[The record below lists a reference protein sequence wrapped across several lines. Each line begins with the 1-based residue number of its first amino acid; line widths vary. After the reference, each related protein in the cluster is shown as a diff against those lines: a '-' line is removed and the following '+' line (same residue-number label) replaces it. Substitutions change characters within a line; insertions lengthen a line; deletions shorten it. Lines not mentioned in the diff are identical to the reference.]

1 MTGVWIA
8 IGFLVTIAVVV
19 AVHEGGHFGA
29 ARMLGIAVDRFS
41 IGIGPVVWSR
51 TRNGI
56 EYVLSALPIGGY
68 VRFIEDSP
76 ELSDDVRRTLIKNAP
91 IWKRAVVIAAG
102 PAMNFILAVVLFAG
116 VGVSGV
122 RDIVPYVAPAPGSM
136 AEAVGIRPNDL
147 IVSVNG
153 EKVDGISELNA
164 ELMGLIGEPSVSL
177 GLIRDGRPD
186 ERTIDLSK
194 ISFED
199 MAENQGLVLPL
210 VGIQLS
216 GRGVQIAE
224 PVAGGPA
231 ASAGLLPGDF
241 ITRIDGLPVTF
252 SETLRLI
259 RESGGRAMTFEF
271 ERAVMTDGQKELVAM
286 TATVR
291 PERNDEGNWV
301 IRTTLRPTIQFT
313 PVRLGPV
320 EAVRHGWERVALLT
334 RLQWNAVSGMA
345 QGKVST
351 ENLSGPVGI
360 GTMAGNAAQA
370 GLTPMLEFIALI
382 SVAIGFMNLI
392 PVPAL
397 DGGQLVML
405 VVEFVRGK
413 PLSEAFQMRLTQLGF
428 VLLMFLAVY
437 VTVNDI
443 GRL

>member
-1 MTGVWIA
+1 
-8 IGFLVTIAVVV
+8 
-19 AVHEGGHFGA
+19 
-29 ARMLGIAVDRFS
+29 
-41 IGIGPVVWSR
+41 
-51 TRNGI
+51 
-56 EYVLSALPIGGY
+56 
-68 VRFIEDSP
+68 
-76 ELSDDVRRTLIKNAP
+76 
-91 IWKRAVVIAAG
+91 
-102 PAMNFILAVVLFAG
+102 
-116 VGVSGV
+116 
-122 RDIVPYVAPAPGSM
+122 
-136 AEAVGIRPNDL
+136 
-147 IVSVNG
+147 
-153 EKVDGISELNA
+153 
-164 ELMGLIGEPSVSL
+164 
-177 GLIRDGRPD
+177 
-186 ERTIDLSK
+186 
-194 ISFED
+194 
-199 MAENQGLVLPL
+199 
-210 VGIQLS
+210 
-216 GRGVQIAE
+216 
-224 PVAGGPA
+224 
-231 ASAGLLPGDF
+231 
-241 ITRIDGLPVTF
+241 
-252 SETLRLI
+252 
-259 RESGGRAMTFEF
+259 
-271 ERAVMTDGQKELVAM
+271 MTDGQKELVAM

-301 IRTTLRPTIQFT
+301 IRTTLRPTIEFT
-313 PVRLGPV
+313 TVRLGPV

>member
-1 MTGVWIA
+1 MIKPDDIKKHTA
-8 IGFLVTIAVVV
+8 EFFTSDPD
-19 AVHEGGHFGA
+19 F
-29 ARMLGIAVDRFS
+29 
-41 IGIGPVVWSR
+41 
-51 TRNGI
+51 
-56 EYVLSALPIGGY
+56 VLWCLDPERAQDGY
-68 VRFIEDSP
+68 WCGY
-76 ELSDDVRRTLIKNAP
+76 T
-91 IWKRAVVIAAG
+91 
-102 PAMNFILAVVLFAG
+102 
-116 VGVSGV
+116 
-122 RDIVPYVAPAPGSM
+122 
-136 AEAVGIRPNDL
+136 
-147 IVSVNG
+147 
-153 EKVDGISELNA
+153 
-164 ELMGLIGEPSVSL
+164 
-177 GLIRDGRPD
+177 
-186 ERTIDLSK
+186 ERHPQD
-194 ISFED
+194 
-199 MAENQGLVLPL
+199 QV
-210 VGIQLS
+210 
-216 GRGVQIAE
+216 
-224 PVAGGPA
+224 
-231 ASAGLLPGDF
+231 
-241 ITRIDGLPVTF
+241 
-252 SETLRLI
+252 
-259 RESGGRAMTFEF
+259 EF

-301 IRTTLRPTIQFT
+301 IRTTLRPTIEFT
-313 PVRLGPV
+313 TVRLGPV